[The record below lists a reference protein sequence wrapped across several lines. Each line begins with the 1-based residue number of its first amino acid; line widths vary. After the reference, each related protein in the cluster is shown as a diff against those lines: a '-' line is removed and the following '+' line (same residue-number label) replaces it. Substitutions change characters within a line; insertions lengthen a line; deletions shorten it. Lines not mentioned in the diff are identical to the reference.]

1 MTQQFDGQAI
11 LKSIAGDQVDILQ
24 KLLALLDRISW
35 DEPRQR
41 LSIRNG
47 DAVIH
52 LLADGTIRL
61 EGTRIVQRA
70 DQDIAL
76 SAAWIDLN

>member
-1 MTQQFDGQAI
+1 MTQQFDGNAI
-11 LKSIAGDQVDILQ
+11 LKSIAGDQVDMLQ
-24 KLLALLDRISW
+24 KLTALLDRINW
-35 DEPRQR
+35 DERRQR
-41 LSIRNG
+41 LTIRNG

-61 EGTRIVQRA
+61 EGTRIVQQSDR
-70 DQDIAL
+70 DIAL

>member
-1 MTQQFDGQAI
+1 MTQHFDGNSFLQ
-11 LKSIAGDQVDILQ
+11 SIAGDSTEMMQ
-24 KLLALLDRISW
+24 KLSALLERISW

-41 LSIRNG
+41 LSFRNG
-47 DAVIH
+47 QAAIH

-61 EGTRIVQRA
+61 EGMRIVQSA
-70 DQDIAL
+70 DKDITL